1 MEQVRLFP
9 LNHKRALQI
18 GIAFKFD
25 NELKTHIKQLTD
37 LNWSRTHSCFYVP
50 FTQKNKAELYWHL
63 KKVNCEMDYSR
74 LQSYKLE
81 VTETQKIL
89 KFSASDHVDTMRE
102 FESYL
107 NGNRYSQST
116 VDTYCHFVSMLLK
129 FLKKPVSEFTNRDIE
144 LFVEK
149 EIAAPGYSISTHR
162 QCISA
167 LKHFADLHEQ
177 SQIDSDKL
185 KRPDKSKYLPV
196 VLSKEQVIDL
206 LRATRNLKHRAVLAL
221 IYSSGLRVGELLS
234 LQIKEIDV
242 DRKQILIKN
251 GKGRKDRYVMLAESF
266 IPLLL
271 NYLGTYRPEKYF
283 VEGQEGEVYSSSSV
297 RMFLKIA
304 CRRAK
309 INKKVTPH
317 TLRHSYATHMLEN
330 GIDLRYI
337 QELLGHSRP
346 ETTMIYTHVTQRD
359 LMKIRSPLD
368 VTLGALAKTANT
380 DENLRLSRNI
390 LE

>member
-9 LNHKRALQI
+9 LNHNSALQI

-25 NELKTHIKQLTD
+25 KELKAHLKLLEDLT
-37 LNWSRTHSCFYVP
+37 WSRTHSCFYVP
-50 FTQKNKAELYWHL
+50 FTQKNKAELYRHL
-63 KKVNCEMDYSR
+63 KKVDCEMDYSS
-74 LQSYKLE
+74 LQSYKLDTSKPPE
-81 VTETQKIL
+81 IK
-89 KFSASDHVDTMRE
+89 KFSHSDYLELMNE

-116 VDTYCHFVSMLLK
+116 IDTYCHFVSKLLK
-129 FLKKPVSEFTNRDIE
+129 FLNKPVSEFTNRDVE

-149 EIAAPGYSISTHR
+149 EIAEPGYSISTHR

-185 KRPDKSKYLPV
+185 KRPDKSKYLPI
-196 VLSKEQVIDL
+196 VLSKEEVIDL

-234 LQIKEIDV
+234 LQLKDIDV

-266 IPLLL
+266 IPLLF
-271 NYLGTYRPEKYF
+271 NYLGRYTPEKFF
-283 VEGQEGEVYSSSSV
+283 VEGQDGEVYSSSSI

-309 INKKVTPH
+309 IQKKITPH

-368 VTLGALAKTANT
+368 VTLGALAKTVNK